1 MLAAEELG
9 GPVVGD
15 PLDVSDDILMKGFNQ
30 RGKARKSRGHM
41 DGLPEKRQR
50 TIGQI
55 WGRRE
60 QEESNDDEEL
70 NTRNGRQA
78 AAKEMR
84 MLTEDLL
91 NIAVEEGTLAYV
103 TMQRDAAAARF
114 LVRAKVAQFH
124 PKDAQ
129 RLRLIDFGQEID
141 E

>member
-1 MLAAEELG
+1 
-9 GPVVGD
+9 
-15 PLDVSDDILMKGFNQ
+15 
-30 RGKARKSRGHM
+30 
-41 DGLPEKRQR
+41 
-50 TIGQI
+50 
-55 WGRRE
+55 
-60 QEESNDDEEL
+60 
-70 NTRNGRQA
+70 
-78 AAKEMR
+78 MR